1 MKNLLANVLCE
12 LSLVFDSRDPKTI
25 LLTGMDD
32 VKKYAGHL
40 KKLDVEDRKLLTEY
54 ILRTEIN
61 KSRGQFTADDYNIT
75 VGDAIEKQ
83 RLIEQPH

>member
-1 MKNLLANVLCE
+1 MKNLLTNVLWE
-12 LSLVFDSRDPKTI
+12 LSLVFDSRDPKSI
-25 LLTGMDD
+25 LLTGMED

-40 KKLDVEDRKLLTEY
+40 KKLNIEDRKMLTEY

-61 KSRGQFTADDYNIT
+61 KSRGRYLEGDYNIT

-83 RLIEQPH
+83 RLMTLPH

>member
-1 MKNLLANVLCE
+1 
-12 LSLVFDSRDPKTI
+12 
-25 LLTGMDD
+25 MDD

-61 KSRGQFTADDYNIT
+61 KSRGQFAADDYNIT